1 MMDAYY
7 DAIRWL
13 PKEISASLRNLSEQ
27 EASFVTEIRLRS
39 DRPLCAYARQKEFI
53 FSQNGP
59 LSHEGEHAFVITH
72 AWITRCFLAL
82 CRYSVHSH
90 SRALEN
96 GYLSLPGGH
105 RVGISGS
112 AFYLENGHLS
122 VQNVTSINLRVARM
136 GIRSSSEILRHTLQ
150 SMENGVI
157 LAGEPG
163 SGKTT
168 LLRTAIHVLSE
179 EGAQV
184 AVVDERGE
192 LVPVGSEGFVFPPPF
207 HCDVLSGYPKHIGMQ
222 HALRGLGPD
231 VLVCDEV
238 GSLDDIAAIKQAANA
253 GVKLLVSIH
262 GGNYNSLKR
271 RPQFQALLKTGAFD
285 QIVFLRGRMLP
296 GEIME
301 VLNVADN
308 L

>member
-1 MMDAYY
+1 MDAYY
-7 DAIRWL
+7 DAVRWL
-13 PKEISASLRNLSEQ
+13 PEEISRPLQRLPEGQASL
-27 EASFVTEIRLRS
+27 VTEIRLRS
-39 DRPLCAYARQKEFI
+39 GRPLCAYARQQEVV
-53 FSQNGP
+53 FSASGP
-59 LSHEGEHAFVITH
+59 LSKGDETALRLTQTLM
-72 AWITRCFLAL
+72 TRCFLSL

-90 SRALEN
+90 ARALEN

-112 AFYLENGHLS
+112 AFYLENGRLS
-122 VQNVTSINLRVARM
+122 VQNITSANLRIARP
-136 GIRSSSEILRHTLQ
+136 RLRPATAALCNILT
-150 SMENGVI
+150 SMENGTI

-168 LLRTAIHVLSE
+168 LLRTAIYVLSE
-179 EGAQV
+179 KGAQT

-192 LVPVGSEGFVFPPPF
+192 LMPVGSEGFTFVPPLR
-207 HCDVLSGYPKHIGMQ
+207 CDVLSGYPKHIGMQ
-222 HALRGLGPD
+222 HALRGLAPN
-231 VLVCDEV
+231 VIVCDEV
-238 GSLDDIAAIKQAANA
+238 GSLDDITAIEQAANA

-262 GGNYNSLKR
+262 GGNYISLKR

-285 QIVFLRGRMLP
+285 KLVFLQGRTSP
-296 GEIME
+296 GEIKE